1 MRMRYQVC
9 FDPRISKRQLLSRF
23 IAQQTPDGRL
33 RAGAFMSRDV
43 GREVPKGGG
52 DKNNDGSAQMHREAY
67 ESKEKKEKQSKKDV
81 VQQTKEVNKINDN
94 KLKTADQVVNDY
106 AKSERGENIKALRT
120 TLAGPNVEQYCKDG
134 AQAAVD
140 WAQSQADKGGY
151 GKLMAGILT
160 LTGPPGENSVKNK
173 GGSQGSGPS
182 TPQPKGPT
190 IDPNNF

>member
-1 MRMRYQVC
+1 
-9 FDPRISKRQLLSRF
+9 
-23 IAQQTPDGRL
+23 
-33 RAGAFMSRDV
+33 MSRDV
-43 GREVPKGGG
+43 GREIPKGGG
-52 DKNNDGSAQMHREAY
+52 DKSNDGSAQMHREAY
-67 ESKEKKEKQSKKDV
+67 ESKNKDKQEKKDV
-81 VQQTKEVNKINDN
+81 QQAKEVKKISDN
-94 KLKTADQVVNDY
+94 KLKTADQVVEDY
-106 AKSERGENIKALRT
+106 AKSKNGENLKALRT

-173 GGSQGSGPS
+173 GGSQGSGPDPKK
-182 TPQPKGPT
+182 PQGPT

>member
-1 MRMRYQVC
+1 
-9 FDPRISKRQLLSRF
+9 
-23 IAQQTPDGRL
+23 
-33 RAGAFMSRDV
+33 MSRDV
-43 GREVPKGGG
+43 GREIPKGGG
-52 DKNNDGSAQMHREAY
+52 DKSNDGSAQMHREAY
-67 ESKEKKEKQSKKDV
+67 ESKNKDKQEKKDV
-81 VQQTKEVNKINDN
+81 QQAKEVKKISDN
-94 KLKTADQVVNDY
+94 KLKTADQVVEDY
-106 AKSERGENIKALRT
+106 AKSKNGENLKALRT

-173 GGSQGSGPS
+173 GGAQTSGPD
-182 TPQPKGPT
+182 PKKAQGPT

>member
-1 MRMRYQVC
+1 M
-9 FDPRISKRQLLSRF
+9 SRE
-23 IAQQTPDGRL
+23 G
-33 RAGAFMSRDV
+33 RDV

-52 DKNNDGSAQMHREAY
+52 DKSNDGSAQMHREAY
-67 ESKEKKEKQSKKDV
+67 ENKDKKEKQDK
-81 VQQTKEVNKINDN
+81 KEVSDKREVKKISDN
-94 KLKTADQVVNDY
+94 KLKTADQVLDDFS
-106 AKSERGENIKALRT
+106 KSKNCENIKSHRA

-173 GGSQGSGPS
+173 GGSQTSGPD
-182 TPQPKGPT
+182 PKKQQGPT

>member
-1 MRMRYQVC
+1 
-9 FDPRISKRQLLSRF
+9 
-23 IAQQTPDGRL
+23 
-33 RAGAFMSRDV
+33 MSRDV
-43 GREVPKGGG
+43 GREIPKGGG
-52 DKNNDGSAQMHREAY
+52 DKSNDGSAQMHREAY
-67 ESKEKKEKQSKKDV
+67 ESKNKDKQEKKDV
-81 VQQTKEVNKINDN
+81 QQAKEVKKISDN
-94 KLKTADQVVNDY
+94 KLKTADQVVEDY
-106 AKSERGENIKALRT
+106 AKSKNGENLKALRT

-173 GGSQGSGPS
+173 GGSQTSGPD
-182 TPQPKGPT
+182 PKKQQGPT

>member
-1 MRMRYQVC
+1 
-9 FDPRISKRQLLSRF
+9 
-23 IAQQTPDGRL
+23 
-33 RAGAFMSRDV
+33 MSRDV
-43 GREVPKGGG
+43 GREIPKGGG
-52 DKNNDGSAQMHREAY
+52 DKSNDGSAQMHREAY
-67 ESKEKKEKQSKKDV
+67 ESKDKKDKAEKKDV
-81 VQQTKEVNKINDN
+81 QQAKEVKKISDN
-94 KLKTADQVVNDY
+94 KLKTADQVVEDY
-106 AKSERGENIKALRT
+106 AKSKNGENLKALRT

-173 GGSQGSGPS
+173 GGSQTSGPS
-182 TPQPKGPT
+182 TTQTKQGPT